1 MSEKLLPTATPETR
15 PFWEACDRGE
25 LWIQHCHGCAK
36 SYFYPRPAC
45 PSCGLVEAVAWIRCS
60 GRAKL
65 HSYVI
70 SHLSAPGYEGETPYV
85 IAVVELE
92 EGPRM
97 MTNLVGVAPDPEG
110 LELDIELEVEFEK
123 RGAGAVPVFRL
134 ASP

>member
-1 MSEKLLPTATPETR
+1 MSAKLLPTATPETR

-25 LWIQHCHGCAK
+25 LWIQHCGRCTK

-45 PSCGLVEAVAWIRCS
+45 PSCGLVDAVTWIRCS
-60 GRAKL
+60 GRARL
-65 HSYVI
+65 YSYVI

-134 ASP
+134 ANP